1 MRNKEIIEYKESFI
15 SKIKKY
21 FKNLFKSK
29 KEENDYVEEISNFN
43 NTEIATAQKES
54 EFFNDIKVETSDI
67 DKYMDKKNFLEY
79 IDANVEAL
87 KMLSVDRL
95 RKLKEYY
102 DGVIEKNDKIIE
114 NLKKSSY
121 FKNATLLEIYH
132 FYKLEYLHFLHFLEC
147 HLWGYFLVC

>member
-79 IDANVEAL
+79 IDGNVEAL

-114 NLKKSSY
+114 NLKKSS
-121 FKNATLLEIYH
+121 
-132 FYKLEYLHFLHFLEC
+132 
-147 HLWGYFLVC
+147 